1 MGRAT
6 EVAMKK
12 LLVILSIVLVALPIY
27 GQRIET
33 RDSGQ
38 DQIVRVA
45 TALNHL
51 TVIELSGPVLS
62 VASGSQAFRIEWR
75 RNKVFVEPTEAGVST
90 NLFIWTKAG
99 RKNYELEPAG
109 PVQVMDFAI
118 DTAALSQ
125 VRDPPSPKPA
135 AKLTLPD
142 DPAEPAVDMMLG
154 GTPVRQE
161 AWRTKKHRVQV
172 IVRDL
177 FEQEGVLY
185 IRYSIENGTKK
196 VYAPGTPQVVNLSGG
211 VSSRAL
217 ASHVYTQVDPDA
229 VAELKTVGESPLE
242 ITAHESRGETIA
254 PGAISIG
261 VVGVTFAGASPAMLR
276 LEFKDAGGHPVC
288 AVVVI

>member
-1 MGRAT
+1 
-6 EVAMKK
+6 MKK
-12 LLVILSIVLVALPIY
+12 LLLILSTMLVALPIY

-38 DQIVRVA
+38 HQIVPVA

-75 RNKVFVEPTEAGVST
+75 GNKVFVEPTEAGVST
-90 NLFIWTKAG
+90 NLFIWTRAG

-109 PVQVMDFAI
+109 PVQTMDFAI
-118 DTAALSQ
+118 DTAALNQ
-125 VRDPPSPKPA
+125 AGDPPSQKPG
-135 AKLTLPD
+135 AKVTVPD
-142 DPAEPAVDMMLG
+142 DPATPSVDAMLG

-196 VYAPGTPQVVNLSGG
+196 VYAPGIPQVVNLSVGA
-211 VSSRAL
+211 SSRAL
-217 ASHVYTQVDPDA
+217 ASNVYTQINPETVS
-229 VAELKTVGESPLE
+229 ELKTVTESPLV
-242 ITAHESRGETIA
+242 ITAHESRAETIA

-261 VVGVTFAGASPAMLR
+261 VVGVMLAGSGPAILR
-276 LEFKDAGGHPVC
+276 IEFKDAGGHPVW

>member
-1 MGRAT
+1 
-6 EVAMKK
+6 MKK
-12 LLVILSIVLVALPIY
+12 LLLVLFAALFVLPVY

-51 TVIELSGPVLS
+51 TVIELGEPVLS

-75 RNKVFVEPTEAGVST
+75 GNKVFVEPTEAGVST

-99 RKNYELEPAG
+99 RENYELEPAG
-109 PVQVMDFAI
+109 PVQTMDFAI
-118 DTAALSQ
+118 DTAAPNQ
-125 VRDPPSPKPA
+125 GADPPSPRPA
-135 AKLTLPD
+135 VKVTVPD
-142 DPAEPAVDMMLG
+142 DPAEPAVDAMLG
-154 GTPVRQE
+154 GTPVRQD

-211 VSSRAL
+211 TSSRAL
-217 ASHVYTQVDPDA
+217 ASHVYTQVNPET
-229 VAELKTVGESPLE
+229 VAELKTARESPVE
-242 ITAHESRGETIA
+242 ITAHESRGETVA
-254 PGAISIG
+254 PGAISVG
-261 VVGVTFAGASPAMLR
+261 VVGVTLAGSGPAILR
-276 LEFKDAGGHPVC
+276 LEFKDAGGYPVC